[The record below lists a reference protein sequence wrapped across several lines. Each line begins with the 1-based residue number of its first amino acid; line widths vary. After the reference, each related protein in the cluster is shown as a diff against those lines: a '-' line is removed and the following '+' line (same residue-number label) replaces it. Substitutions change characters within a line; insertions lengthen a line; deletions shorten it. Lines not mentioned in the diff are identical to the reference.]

1 MSNRFEILGVRYKMD
16 DPTMLLVIGWFTENQ
31 CGDMQLLFQAD
42 GEELPYEIKE
52 KKSMNVARKVLS
64 SQRVIDTEYFYWI
77 KLPKDFS
84 KKKEFTISRV
94 GKKKIHKII
103 EVKIDTIAGRNKSI
117 LGNIDFAGIEND
129 VAVIRGWFVR
139 TGESDIKVYNLSG
152 KMLEAEIKQLMRQ
165 DVLFEFP
172 EISQENVIGYEIKLP
187 NIQEKTVQLVIRCA
201 GKKYTKKCRMA
212 YGKIETLF
220 IKSRKALVKGVA
232 YTKNNGIKRTIK
244 RSYEKI
250 FENDVKKYSKWRK
263 RQIPSQEELDR
274 QKKEKFAYTPKI
286 SIVVPL
292 YKTPEKYLGELI
304 ESVLVQTYKNW
315 ELCFSDGSG
324 EETSLRQV
332 VKAYQK
338 KDDRIKIVYSDKP
351 LQISEN
357 TNAALKI
364 ATGEFV
370 AFADHDDLL
379 APDAL
384 YENVKILNKDKK
396 ADFIY
401 SDEDKISMDG
411 KEYFEPHFKPDFNL
425 DLLRTVNYIC
435 HFVVVR
441 RDIVNEV
448 GGLHPEYDGA
458 QDFDFVLRCIE
469 TTENIYH
476 IPKVLYH
483 WRAHKDST
491 AENPESKMYAFE
503 NGEKAVQ
510 AHYDRLG
517 IDATVEMR
525 KDLLGMYR
533 SKYHLKEQ
541 PLVSIIIPNKDHTDD
556 LEKCISS
563 IEEKSTYSNR
573 EYIIIE
579 NNSTEPETFEYYKT
593 LQEKNKRVK
602 VVEWKDEFNYSAI
615 NNYGVTFAKGEYFL
629 FLNNDTEIINED
641 CIEELLGY
649 CMRDDV
655 GIVGARLYYPDNTI
669 QHAGVIIGIGGVAG
683 HCFLNLPQNELG
695 YFARAYCAQDYSAV
709 TAACMMVKRSV
720 FEAVNGFDEK
730 LKVAFNDIDFCLRV
744 REIGKLV
751 VYNPYAELYH
761 YESKSRGAEDTKEKQ
776 ERFMGEV
783 IKMQKRWG
791 KLLDAGDPYYNPNL
805 TLNGHDFSLR

>member
-16 DPTMLLVIGWFTENQ
+16 DPTMLLVTGWFTENQ
-31 CGDMQLLFQAD
+31 RGDMQVLFQAD
-42 GEELPYEIKE
+42 GEELPYEVKE
-52 KKSMNVARKVLS
+52 EKSMNVARKVLS

-77 KLPKDFS
+77 KLPEDFS

-94 GKKKIHKII
+94 GKKKIHKIV

-117 LGNIDFAGIEND
+117 LGNIDFAGIENN
-129 VAVIRGWFVR
+129 VAVIRGWFVC

-152 KMLEAEIKQLMRQ
+152 KMLEVEIEQSMRQ

-172 EISQENVIGYEIKLP
+172 EVSKENVIGYEIKLP
-187 NIQEKTVQLVIRCA
+187 NTREKTVQLVIRCA
-201 GKKYTKKCRMA
+201 GKKYTKKCRVA
-212 YGKIETLF
+212 YGKVEKLF
-220 IKSRKALVKGVA
+220 MKSQRTLVKGVA
-232 YTKNNGIKRTIK
+232 YAKNNGIKRTIK

-250 FENDVKKYSKWRK
+250 FENEANKYSKWRK
-263 RQIPSQEELDR
+263 RQIPTEEELDR
-274 QKKEKFAYTPKI
+274 QRREQFAYTPKI
-286 SIVVPL
+286 SIVIPL

-304 ESVLVQTYKNW
+304 ESVQAQTYKNW

-324 EETSLRQV
+324 EETALRQV
-332 VKAYQK
+332 VKAYQE
-338 KDDRIKIVYSDKP
+338 KDDRIKIVYLDKP

-379 APDAL
+379 TPDAL
-384 YENVKILNKDKK
+384 YENVKVLNKDKK

-411 KEYFEPHFKPDFNL
+411 KDYFEPHFKPDFNL

-441 RDIVNEV
+441 KAIVDEV
-448 GGLHPEYDGA
+448 GGLHSEYDGA

-556 LEKCISS
+556 LDKCISS

-593 LQEKNKRVK
+593 LQEKNDRVK

-720 FEAVNGFDEK
+720 FEMVNGFDEN

-744 REIGKLV
+744 RELGKLV
-751 VYNPYAELYH
+751 VYNPYAQLYH

-783 IKMQKRWG
+783 IKMQKRWE
-791 KLLDAGDPYYNPNL
+791 KILSEGDPYYNPNL

>member
-187 NIQEKTVQLVIRCA
+187 NIQEKTVQLVIRCD

-370 AFADHDDLL
+370 AFADHDDL
-379 APDAL
+379 
-384 YENVKILNKDKK
+384 
-396 ADFIY
+396 
-401 SDEDKISMDG
+401 
-411 KEYFEPHFKPDFNL
+411 
-425 DLLRTVNYIC
+425 
-435 HFVVVR
+435 
-441 RDIVNEV
+441 
-448 GGLHPEYDGA
+448 
-458 QDFDFVLRCIE
+458 
-469 TTENIYH
+469 
-476 IPKVLYH
+476 
-483 WRAHKDST
+483 
-491 AENPESKMYAFE
+491 
-503 NGEKAVQ
+503 
-510 AHYDRLG
+510 
-517 IDATVEMR
+517 
-525 KDLLGMYR
+525 
-533 SKYHLKEQ
+533 
-541 PLVSIIIPNKDHTDD
+541 
-556 LEKCISS
+556 
-563 IEEKSTYSNR
+563 
-573 EYIIIE
+573 
-579 NNSTEPETFEYYKT
+579 
-593 LQEKNKRVK
+593 
-602 VVEWKDEFNYSAI
+602 
-615 NNYGVTFAKGEYFL
+615 
-629 FLNNDTEIINED
+629 
-641 CIEELLGY
+641 
-649 CMRDDV
+649 
-655 GIVGARLYYPDNTI
+655 
-669 QHAGVIIGIGGVAG
+669 
-683 HCFLNLPQNELG
+683 
-695 YFARAYCAQDYSAV
+695 
-709 TAACMMVKRSV
+709 
-720 FEAVNGFDEK
+720 
-730 LKVAFNDIDFCLRV
+730 
-744 REIGKLV
+744 
-751 VYNPYAELYH
+751 
-761 YESKSRGAEDTKEKQ
+761 
-776 ERFMGEV
+776 
-783 IKMQKRWG
+783 
-791 KLLDAGDPYYNPNL
+791 
-805 TLNGHDFSLR
+805 